1 MPTPANT
8 AKPSSSS
15 HHTASNSNS
24 SIRRNLLLGILLPV
38 VIFMVYNT
46 SSLYQQSLQSLNTAY
61 DRSLLASAK
70 VIGEQLTVQGYDE
83 LAIVESTVPYSA
95 LEAFEAD
102 NQSRL
107 FYRVS
112 TMAGELIGG
121 FAELP
126 LWRGRIAQ
134 QPPYA
139 ALVDFYN
146 GEFRGMPVRIA
157 ALLQPVASANGRGM
171 AIVQVAETLQI
182 RESLAR
188 EILLGT
194 LFKQALLFACI
205 ACVVVFVVR
214 RATLPILQLSEQL
227 NSRSNDDLQPLKVP
241 AATPVEVLPL
251 VDSTNHA
258 MARLAHLLAHQKR
271 FVRDASHQLR
281 TPLAVL
287 KVQVQS
293 ALRGDVEP
301 LQALHE
307 INSTVGRAT
316 QLANQ
321 MLSLAKVE
329 QLQQSEQAQ
338 PVSLTEIVRDM
349 VIELSPLLAEKNLQ
363 FELVS
368 EELALLAHPWM
379 LRELV
384 RNLLHNA
391 IQHSPHGAPLQIRL
405 AIEDNH
411 PVLCVSDWGEGVSPA
426 VQTRLAEPFV
436 SGTPNGGSGLG
447 LAICRSICDVLH
459 AQLRLR
465 NRHGNGAI
473 EGFDAVVEFASVA
486 NTSPPSSHVHVR
498 HL

>member
-1 MPTPANT
+1 MTTSST
-8 AKPSSSS
+8 APPGS
-15 HHTASNSNS
+15 S

-38 VIFMVYNT
+38 VVFMVYNT
-46 SSLYQQSLQSLNTAY
+46 SSLYQQSLQSIHTAY

-70 VIGEQLTVQGYDE
+70 MIGEQLAVTGYDE

-102 NQSRL
+102 NRSRL

-112 TMAGELIGG
+112 SMAGELIGG

-182 RESLAR
+182 RETLAR
-188 EILLGT
+188 ELLQAT
-194 LFKQALLFACI
+194 LLKQALLFACI

-214 RATLPILQLSEQL
+214 HATLPILQLSEQL
-227 NSRSNDDLQPLKVP
+227 NLRNNDNLQPLHAP

-251 VDSTNHA
+251 VDSTNRV
-258 MARLAHLLAHQKR
+258 MARLAHLLEHQKR

-287 KVQVQS
+287 KAQVQS

-301 LQALHE
+301 HQALRE
-307 INSTVGRAT
+307 ISTTVDRAT

-329 QLQQSEQAQ
+329 QLQQSEPLQS
-338 PVSLTEIVRDM
+338 VDLSEIVREM

-363 FELVS
+363 FELQSDEVQLPS
-368 EELALLAHPWM
+368 HPWM

-391 IQHSPHGAPLQIRL
+391 IQHSPDDAPLQVALHQNAESIYLR
-405 AIEDNH
+405 I
-411 PVLCVSDWGEGVSPA
+411 SDWGSGVSPDMQA
-426 VQTRLAEPFV
+426 RLAEPFV
-436 SGTPNGGSGLG
+436 TGNLNGGSGLG
-447 LAICRSICDVLH
+447 LAICQSICTATHARLH
-459 AQLRLR
+459 LRNRLR
-465 NRHGNGAI
+465 NDGI
-473 EGFDAVVEFASVA
+473 EGFDAVVEFAATTPA
-486 NTSPPSSHVHVR
+486 NPEPTDVQHR
-498 HL
+498 H

>member
-1 MPTPANT
+1 MRF
-8 AKPSSSS
+8 AKRQPPSSG
-15 HHTASNSNS
+15 N

-38 VIFMVYNT
+38 IVFIIYNT
-46 SSLYQQSLQSLNTAY
+46 SSLYQQSLQGINTAY

-70 VIGEQLTVQGYDE
+70 VIGEQLTVSGYDDMA
-83 LAIVESTVPYSA
+83 LVESTIPYSA

-112 TMAGELIGG
+112 SMGGELIGG
-121 FAELP
+121 FPELP

-157 ALLQPVASANGRGM
+157 ALLQPVASAKGRGM

-182 RESLAR
+182 RENLAR
-188 EILLGT
+188 QILLAT
-194 LFKQALLFACI
+194 LIKQALLFACI
-205 ACVVVFVVR
+205 AIVVIVVVR
-214 RATLPILQLSEQL
+214 RATLPVLQLSEQL
-227 NSRSNDDLQPLKVP
+227 NTRRDDDLRPLAVP
-241 AATPVEVLPL
+241 TSTPTDVMPL
-251 VDSTNHA
+251 VDATNRV
-258 MARLAHLLAHQKR
+258 MARLAHLLQHQKR

-293 ALRGDVEP
+293 AQRGDVEP
-301 LQALHE
+301 QQALRE
-307 INSTVGRAT
+307 IASTVDRAT

-338 PVSLTEIVRDM
+338 AVNLTHIVRDM
-349 VIELSPLLAEKNLQ
+349 VIELSPLLAQKNLQ
-363 FELVS
+363 FELDSDEVS
-368 EELALLAHPWM
+368 LHSYEWM

-391 IQHSPHGAPLQIRL
+391 IQHTPQDAPLLLSLKQNDAHATLR
-405 AIEDNH
+405 
-411 PVLCVSDWGEGVSPA
+411 VSDWGPGVTPDMQSK
-426 VQTRLAEPFV
+426 LAEPFV
-436 SGTPNGGSGLG
+436 TSNFNGGSGLG
-447 LAICRSICDVLH
+447 LAICKSIVTAIR
-459 AQLRLR
+459 AQLHLQNRLHNER
-465 NRHGNGAI
+465 I
-473 EGFDAVVEFASVA
+473 EGFDAVVEFAPDSDLPA
-486 NTSPPSSHVHVR
+486 THDHGPQH
-498 HL
+498 

>member
-1 MPTPANT
+1 MPASQ
-8 AKPSSSS
+8 PSTRLALPGS
-15 HHTASNSNS
+15 S

-38 VIFMVYNT
+38 VVFLVYNT
-46 SSLYQQSLQSLNTAY
+46 SSLYRQSLQSINTAY

-83 LAIVESTVPYSA
+83 LALVESTVPYSA

-112 TMAGELIGG
+112 SMAGELIGG

-126 LWRGRIAQ
+126 LWRGHIAQ

-157 ALLQPVASANGRGM
+157 ALLQPVASPNGRGM

-188 EILLGT
+188 EILLAT
-194 LFKQALLFACI
+194 LLKQALLFVCI
-205 ACVVVFVVR
+205 AVVVVFVVR
-214 RATLPILQLSEQL
+214 RATMPILQLSEQL
-227 NSRSNDDLQPLKVP
+227 NNRSDDDLQPLHAPV
-241 AATPVEVLPL
+241 ATPLEVLPL
-251 VDSTNHA
+251 VDSTNRV
-258 MARLAHLLAHQKR
+258 MARLAHLLQHQKR

-287 KVQVQS
+287 KAQVQS

-301 LQALHE
+301 RQALQE
-307 INSTVGRAT
+307 ISCTVDRAT

-329 QLQQSEQAQ
+329 QLQQSEPLQT
-338 PVSLTEIVRDM
+338 VDLTAIVRDM

-363 FELVS
+363 FELDSDDVQLPS
-368 EELALLAHPWM
+368 HPWM

-391 IQHSPHGAPLQIRL
+391 IQHSPDGAPLQVALQHKDGTASLRI
-405 AIEDNH
+405 
-411 PVLCVSDWGEGVSPA
+411 SDWGSGVSPHIQA
-426 VQTRLAEPFV
+426 RLAEPFV
-436 SGTPNGGSGLG
+436 TSNLNGGSGLG
-447 LAICRSICDVLH
+447 LAICRSICAATN
-459 AQLRLR
+459 AQLHLRNRLR
-465 NRHGNGAI
+465 NGKT
-473 EGFDAVVEFASVA
+473 EGFDAVVEFASLHSA
-486 NTSPPSSHVHVR
+486 STEPTDAQHR
-498 HL
+498 H

>member
-1 MPTPANT
+1 MPAPANT
-8 AKPSSSS
+8 ANLSPGIP
-15 HHTASNSNS
+15 HIANS

-38 VIFMVYNT
+38 IVFMVYNT

-126 LWRGRIAQ
+126 LWKGRIAQ

-194 LFKQALLFACI
+194 LFKQALLFVCI

-241 AATPVEVLPL
+241 PATPVEVLPL

-301 LQALHE
+301 HQALQE
-307 INSTVGRAT
+307 ISSTVGRAT

-329 QLQQSEQAQ
+329 QLQQSEHPQTVDFTQ
-338 PVSLTEIVRDM
+338 IVRDL
-349 VIELSPLLAEKNLQ
+349 VVELSPLIADKDLL
-363 FELVS
+363 FELDSDAVTLQS
-368 EELALLAHPWM
+368 HPWM
-379 LRELV
+379 LRELT

-391 IQHSPHGAPLQIRL
+391 IQHSPHGVPLR
-405 AIEDNH
+405 
-411 PVLCVSDWGEGVSPA
+411 VSLVQHSATSILRISDSGHGVSSDL
-426 VQTRLAEPFV
+426 QSKLAEPFV
-436 SGTPNGGSGLG
+436 TGGLSSGSGLG
-447 LAICRSICDVLH
+447 LAICKSIVH
-459 AQLRLR
+459 AIGAQLHLQ
-465 NRHGNGAI
+465 NRVHHGQI
-473 EGFDAVVEFASVA
+473 EGFDAVVELKNPVE
-486 NTSPPSSHVHVR
+486 
-498 HL
+498 